1 MQEKNRVFIT
11 KNEALELL
19 RRGEIVQGYNGM
31 YLRHVE
37 HGGRY
42 IYKMQ
47 DSAILILDGLE
58 WRSSRGSFDL
68 HSQFFIYQGDPLPV
82 QIAGHTGK
90 CPYGDACQPGIVAFP
105 CECLRIWPRDESQ

>member
-1 MQEKNRVFIT
+1 MLIT
-11 KNEALELL
+11 KNDALERL

-47 DSAILILDGLE
+47 DDSVFILDGLE
-58 WRSSRGSFDL
+58 WRRSRGSFDL
-68 HSQFFIYQGDPLPV
+68 HSQFLLM
-82 QIAGHTGK
+82 ARK
-90 CPYGDACQPGIVAFP
+90 
-105 CECLRIWPRDESQ
+105 E